1 MSDPLSPAVSDRICL
16 HMNQDHGE
24 AVAVYAQIYGD
35 TPDATAAEMKSIDE
49 KGMNLI
55 AQVNGDAVS
64 VRVEFD
70 HSLQDSE
77 DAHQTLIAMLKQAR
91 QTAH

>member
-1 MSDPLSPAVSDRICL
+1 MSDALTPAVSQRICN

-24 AVAVYAQIYGD
+24 AVAVYAQVYGD
-35 TPDATAAEMKSIDE
+35 TPDAASAEMKSIDSQ
-49 KGMNLI
+49 GMDLI
-55 AQVNGDAVS
+55 AQVDGTTVP

-91 QTAH
+91 QAAH